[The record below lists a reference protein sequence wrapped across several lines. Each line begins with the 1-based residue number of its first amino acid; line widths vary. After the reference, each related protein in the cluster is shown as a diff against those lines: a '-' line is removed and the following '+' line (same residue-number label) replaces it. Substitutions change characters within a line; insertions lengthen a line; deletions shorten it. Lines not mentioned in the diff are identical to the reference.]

1 MHSKYRLN
9 LKRSV
14 LVSIL
19 GSLSSEWLVINIF
32 DSKPQFFHLLFVL
45 GLWYL
50 VLSNLLWLPTAGT
63 LF

>member
-1 MHSKYRLN
+1 MQSKYRLN

-19 GSLSSEWLVINIF
+19 GTLSSEWLVINNF
-32 DSKPQFFHLLFVL
+32 DSKPQFFSSAFCA
-45 GLWYL
+45 WPL
-50 VLSNLLWLPTAGT
+50 VFGALEFLWLPTAGT